1 MWQEL
6 RAGKR
11 HSVTRSTFIFISTD
25 KQRRVIEYPASGG
38 DETERVS
45 AHLPAP
51 LPLLAQTTV
60 RTRLYLALQMYLCTA
75 LTLRHSAQ
83 KGHKI
88 KGSDDKENWENYKF
102 VSASIFTATA
112 MRNKKIDICK
122 LQP

>member
-45 AHLPAP
+45 AHLPP
-51 LPLLAQTTV
+51 PLLAQTTV

-75 LTLRHSAQ
+75 LTLRHSSTT
-83 KGHKI
+83 
-88 KGSDDKENWENYKF
+88 GS
-102 VSASIFTATA
+102 
-112 MRNKKIDICK
+112 
-122 LQP
+122 